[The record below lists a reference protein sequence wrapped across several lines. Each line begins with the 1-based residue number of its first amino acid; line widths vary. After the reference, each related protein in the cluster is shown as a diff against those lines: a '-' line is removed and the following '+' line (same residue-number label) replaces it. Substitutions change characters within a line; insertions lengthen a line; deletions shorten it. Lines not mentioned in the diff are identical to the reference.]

1 MCQMTREMDLKLA
14 WVNDPLG
21 PPPYL
26 RPPCPCVLS
35 FSVGDTEQ
43 SQTDRRGESQ
53 NGLKGKSFERER
65 RTEAFK

>member
-1 MCQMTREMDLKLA
+1 MREMTHEMDSKLA

-21 PPPYL
+21 PPHAPTYSPL
-26 RPPCPCVLS
+26 VLP

-43 SQTDRRGESQ
+43 SQADRRGESQ